1 MFIKPHH
8 RPIYPHLFAGVRKPM
23 VPVAMSRPLGRLTT
37 IVHPAII
44 RYPRLAD
51 VVRRWSPE
59 HRMVTASRALPG
71 VAVTAA
77 APLLLC
83 VYVERYSG
91 SEVRL
96 AEVSDDWMVDRL
108 IGNFHVEMA
117 GFSQRLVT
125 AMAAASML
133 SWRQLVDDKADV
145 LRKAL
150 DGIPCHL
157 LQVPGQWSPDDASDA
172 VVRELDRL
180 LPALADERPPGQR

>member
-1 MFIKPHH
+1 
-8 RPIYPHLFAGVRKPM
+8 M
-23 VPVAMSRPLGRLTT
+23 VPVALSRPVGRLTT
-37 IVHPAII
+37 VVHPAII

-71 VAVTAA
+71 VPVDTT

-91 SEVRL
+91 SDVRL
-96 AEVSDDWMVDRL
+96 VEVDHDAMVDRL
-108 IGNFHVEMA
+108 LGNFHIEMA

-133 SWRQLVDDKADV
+133 TWRQVVDDKTDV

-150 DGIPCHL
+150 DGVPCHL
-157 LQVPGQWSPDDASDA
+157 LQVPGRWSPDEASDA
-172 VVRELDRL
+172 VVRELDGL
-180 LPALADERPPGQR
+180 LPELLAERQAGTP